1 MYLDQLLDMSC
12 EQLKQLRQHL
22 PEAVPELWPASEAA
36 LTTQALEKAKK
47 EAPPLEKPE
56 VVKTHLRG
64 MIMLPEMVGS
74 MVGMYNSKTFQPGGD
89 QTELIGYYLDE
100 FSIPYKPMK
109 SGIGTTHGSH
119 FIPLK

>member
-12 EQLKQLRQHL
+12 EQLKQLDSTCQKQYLNCGLLRKQRSLLRHL
-22 PEAVPELWPASEAA
+22 R
-36 LTTQALEKAKK
+36 KAKK

-100 FSIPYKPMK
+100 FSIPYKSMK